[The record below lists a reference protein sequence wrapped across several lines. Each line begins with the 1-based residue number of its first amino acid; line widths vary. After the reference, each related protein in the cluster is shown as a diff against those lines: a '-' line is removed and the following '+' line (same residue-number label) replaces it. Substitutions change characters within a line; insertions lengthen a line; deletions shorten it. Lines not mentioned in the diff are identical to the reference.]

1 MNPWLLLWSSAALAM
16 LGAMGN
22 LAQDPDEAASGQ
34 ALRRVHVQSP
44 QQGMHTGHT
53 PKPTLALR
61 QQASTTAQ

>member
-1 MNPWLLLWSSAALAM
+1 MNPWLLFWSSAALAM

-34 ALRRVHVQSP
+34 GLRRVHVQSR
-44 QQGMHTGHT
+44 QQSVNTGHT
-53 PKPTLALR
+53 PQPTLALR